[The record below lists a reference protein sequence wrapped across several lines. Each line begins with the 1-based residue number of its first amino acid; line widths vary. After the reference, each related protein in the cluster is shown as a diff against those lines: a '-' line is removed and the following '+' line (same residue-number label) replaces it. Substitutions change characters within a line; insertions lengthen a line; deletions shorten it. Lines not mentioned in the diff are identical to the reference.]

1 MLYIVVDPKFLYLPD
16 VDSITTTE
24 IQAFV
29 ARLLQWSKILQSHN
43 VSFGITARC
52 QKALKVAARSAFDK
66 DALAKLT
73 NRVPALRAEEI
84 LRASMPLVNELMN
97 ESYMD
102 QLVKRT
108 RTSNFEWE
116 VVLDKILVSPKDYID
131 RLVDLELQNSF
142 MEMLALVVYA
152 RRNQVIPIADFQNL
166 VVLTTYNEDENEW
179 ANSTEYKLI
188 VRTHVDVVIEKT
200 VTNWQ
205 IVQNETQIMDTLQ
218 AIQSSTEIETVAPI
232 KQPIKTVSAAL
243 DMAVSDFPNR
253 LLKSRLAQR
262 TASDCDYEKPDEIY
276 NLLRGLVTVWLA
288 TYEQEG
294 EAAAGEAYYNE
305 FRFQYIPDESVT
317 VNRNPRLRND
327 YIATIDNIDYF
338 CGKHIRI
345 GTGPRC
351 VRINFEVRNVNG
363 QNQIVLGRVGKHGA
377 NTLNR

>member
-16 VDSITTTE
+16 VDSSTMAE
-24 IQAFV
+24 IRPFV
-29 ARLLQWSKILQSHN
+29 ARLVQWSKILQEYN

-52 QKALKVAARSAFDK
+52 QNALKAIARSTFDK
-66 DALAKLT
+66 DALVKLASRIPGT
-73 NRVPALRAEEI
+73 VPEDLLKAF
-84 LRASMPLVNELMN
+84 MPLINQLMGV
-97 ESYMD
+97 SYMD
-102 QLVKRT
+102 QLLT
-108 RTSNFEWE
+108 RNRNDKFYWE
-116 VVLDKILVSPKDYID
+116 VVSEKILVMPKDYID
-131 RLVDLELQNSF
+131 RLLDSELQNSF
-142 MEMLALVVYA
+142 MEMLAAVVYA
-152 RRNQVIPIADFQNL
+152 RGNRVAPLADFQNL
-166 VVLTTYNEDENEW
+166 VVLSTYDENENDW
-179 ANSTEYKLI
+179 ADFSQYTLV
-188 VRTHVDVVIEKT
+188 VRVDVDVIVDKSLK
-200 VTNWQ
+200 NWQ
-205 IVQNETQIMDTLQ
+205 EYQNETQISETFRVVQFPDDIDDTLQ
-218 AIQSSTEIETVAPI
+218 MKQVA
-232 KQPIKTVSAAL
+232 KTVSEAL
-243 DMAVSDFPNR
+243 DMAVNDFPNR

-288 TYEQEG
+288 IYEREG

-305 FRFQYIPDESVT
+305 FRFQYIPDESIT

-327 YIATIDNIDYF
+327 YIATIDNVDYF